1 MSQLAVVEGPRVPVM
16 TSVPSDADA
25 PADAETARI
34 LRAAWAVLERSHFR
48 SLKIRQVLTA
58 SNTSASTF
66 YRSFPSKAHLLLA
79 LLADETA
86 RGDRLL
92 AVRIAEADSAEGRLR
107 AWLKFNIRTI
117 YRRELA
123 ERARLFLDTGLL
135 EELPEEV
142 HRLYGVPGRRLAE
155 VIRDGMADR
164 VFRAGDPVADAA
176 MVGHLMRGLLA
187 DGLDGQ
193 LAMTED
199 QALDTAS
206 DFVLRALRPASDTRE
221 ERTLRALS

>member
-1 MSQLAVVEGPRVPVM
+1 MSQLAVVEGPHPPAM
-16 TSVPSDADA
+16 ASVPSRTESPD
-25 PADAETARI
+25 ETEAAHI

-86 RGDRLL
+86 RADRVL
-92 AVRIAEADSAEGRLR
+92 AERIAEADSAEGRLR
-107 AWLKFNIRTI
+107 AWLRFNIRTV

-135 EELPEEV
+135 EELPEEA
-142 HRLYGVPGRRLAE
+142 HRLYDVSGRRLVE
-155 VIRDGMADR
+155 LIRGGMADR
-164 VFRAGDPVADAA
+164 VFRAGDPAADAA
-176 MVGHLMRGLLA
+176 MVRHLVRGLFA
-187 DGLDGQ
+187 DGLNGR
-193 LAMTED
+193 LGMSEE
-199 QALDTAS
+199 QALHTAL
-206 DFVLRALRPASDTRE
+206 DFVLRALRPASDAGE
-221 ERTLRALS
+221 ERALRALS